1 MPNTRYVGDSTRAL
15 RACDGGKDPGTKQAC
30 VTLNKGLHCSE
41 PLSFPTCACGWQ
53 SRARGWSGIHSAQH
67 VGNSPRAERSRGLH
81 PLPLVSGLCPRLGSI
96 HRSWASAAGFSYI
109 DFLACRSLPLLVC
122 LGLDWSLPGGSVGKE
137 STCNAGDP
145 GSIPVSGRYPWRR
158 EWQPTSVFFPGES
171 HGQRSL
177 AGYGPWGCKQLD
189 TTECTFTARGRSN
202 P

>member
-53 SRARGWSGIHSAQH
+53 SRAPRLGWHSQRPARSQLPTSRKKQ
-67 VGNSPRAERSRGLH
+67 GASSPPAGQWAGSRAGLH
-81 PLPLVSGLCPRLGSI
+81 PPFLGFC
-96 HRSWASAAGFSYI
+96 SWIFADLYI

-137 STCNAGDP
+137 STCSAGDP
-145 GSIPVSGRYPWRR
+145 GSIPVSGRYP
-158 EWQPTSVFFPGES
+158 
-171 HGQRSL
+171 
-177 AGYGPWGCKQLD
+177 
-189 TTECTFTARGRSN
+189 
-202 P
+202 